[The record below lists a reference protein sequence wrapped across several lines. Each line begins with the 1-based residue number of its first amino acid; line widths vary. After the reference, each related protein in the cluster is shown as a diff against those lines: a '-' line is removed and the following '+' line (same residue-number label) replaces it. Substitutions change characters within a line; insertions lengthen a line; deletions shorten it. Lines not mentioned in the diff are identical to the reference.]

1 MVTSQNQNPFAK
13 LRQSLEIMANDD
25 STSTSRYDQVQ
36 SIVDLILHIERNYPG
51 IKTDLYTKLTPLEKK
66 LINLA
71 VEIYKTETTSALKI
85 INKME
90 LCHV

>member
-1 MVTSQNQNPFAK
+1 MFTFLNQKPFAK

-25 STSTSRYDQVQ
+25 STPTARYDQVQ
-36 SIVDLILHIERNYPG
+36 PIVDLILEIERNYPG

-85 INKME
+85 LDKMY
-90 LCHV
+90 L